1 MAKGIRWLSFVALV
15 LVGYLAMH
23 DGWFSFLTDQARVS
37 DYLNSH
43 GPEGLMIVTLAGA
56 LYTGIGAPR
65 QLLALVLGFALGGLQ
80 GTIISTLAT
89 AVGAAGCFWVSR
101 SLLRATLL
109 RHFGKRLDRFDA
121 LFREQTWLKVLMVRL
136 LPVGSNLATNLI
148 AGCSGIR
155 FVPFI
160 GGSLL
165 GYLPQTAIFALAGA
179 GIGQT
184 DATQIVV
191 SIVLFALASA
201 IGAFLYHSQRNQTLA
216 EPVSDPS

>member
-1 MAKGIRWLSFVALV
+1 
-15 LVGYLAMH
+15 
-23 DGWFSFLTDQARVS
+23 
-37 DYLNSH
+37 
-43 GPEGLMIVTLAGA
+43 
-56 LYTGIGAPR
+56 
-65 QLLALVLGFALGGLQ
+65 
-80 GTIISTLAT
+80 
-89 AVGAAGCFWVSR
+89 
-101 SLLRATLL
+101 
-109 RHFGKRLDRFDA
+109 
-121 LFREQTWLKVLMVRL
+121 MVRL